1 MEVERL
7 KTLVNELRCIERESE
22 KLLSELERYPE
33 LRERVAGLLRRYAM
47 VMRMIVD
54 AFCSNCSG

>member
-1 MEVERL
+1 M